1 VLPKT
6 IVEIEV
12 VDVEELRPL
21 LDHMGRILFSTKTL
35 THDDRR
41 DLENLLSL
49 IEDQLRKQTWVI
61 RDPYMDKYF

>member
-21 LDHMGRILFSTKTL
+21 LDHMGRILFGTKTL